1 MERLK
6 VKESDTIRFLF
17 LSRFFLEFFLLVY
30 NDEKR
35 QGIDPQSEEGHDF
48 DLIAEMTE
56 PQSIGFVTARMKG
69 ALEEKPPLWTDLH
82 AGIDCYIQIVRVY
95 RHILSL
101 IDAHSTPS
109 QLLVIEALQLSGVQ
123 DHIDVAEILQHKLYY
138 EADSLD
144 MVLNVITRFKQQSH
158 KWVLF
163 VQPLG
168 SAVIDTS
175 RRWRQVPRLGH

>member
-56 PQSIGFVTARMKG
+56 PQSIGFVTARMKA
-69 ALEEKPPLWTDLH
+69 ALEEKPPLWMDMH
-82 AGIDCYIQIVRVY
+82 AGIDCYIQIVRCVVT
-95 RHILSL
+95 LSL
-101 IDAHSTPS
+101 YMLTADSVLR

-138 EADSLD
+138 EAESLD
-144 MVLNVITRFKQQSH
+144 LVLTVITRYNQQSH
-158 KWVLF
+158 K
-163 VQPLG
+163 
-168 SAVIDTS
+168 
-175 RRWRQVPRLGH
+175 